1 MRLKDIFYKDL
12 IIVSKEDSSIKPEIN
27 DFVLR
32 TLSVFRTLNDEDL
45 EIAKNFIGQ
54 ALDSYEQEGMKEDF
68 MPFFEDNLK
77 ELPGAINNLIE
88 VWKGE
93 KFEIAKEIIRNHG
106 YMLRFHPKWDE
117 IIGYDFYCVASIID
131 GLTIEDEIDYRNNT
145 IENWEQLKKT
155 IRSNDY
161 DGVDLNPD
169 IYKKVLDDLIFAYGE
184 INNEPKQTA
193 IEVIRSHYI
202 PIKNKLT
209 DYPNIHTWMR
219 ITSYVMELISVMSQQ
234 YKKECDKTNEKE

>member
-1 MRLKDIFYKDL
+1 MRLKDFFYKDQ
-12 IIVSKEDSSIKPEIN
+12 IMVSKEDPSIKREIN
-27 DFVLR
+27 EFVLR
-32 TLSVFRTLNDEDL
+32 TLSAFRTLNDEDF
-45 EIAKNFIGQ
+45 EIATNFIGQ

-88 VWKGE
+88 VWKDE

-106 YMLRFHPKWDE
+106 YMMRFHPKWDE
-117 IIGYDFYCVASIID
+117 ISGYDFYCVASIID
-131 GLTIEDEIDYRNNT
+131 CLTTEDEIEYHNNT

-161 DGVDLNPD
+161 DGIDLNPE

-184 INNEPKQTA
+184 INDEPKQTA

-202 PIKNKLT
+202 PIKNKIT
-209 DYPNIHTWMR
+209 DYSNIHTWMR
-219 ITSYVMELISVMSQQ
+219 ISSYVMQLISDMSQQ
-234 YKKECDKTNEKE
+234 YKIECEQPTED

>member
-1 MRLKDIFYKDL
+1 MRLKDFFYKDQ
-12 IIVSKEDSSIKPEIN
+12 IMSSKEDLSIKPEIN
-27 DFVLR
+27 EFVLR
-32 TLSVFRTLNDEDL
+32 TLSVFRTLNDEDF
-45 EIAKNFIGQ
+45 EIAKNFISQ

-77 ELPGAINNLIE
+77 ELPDAINHLIE
-88 VWKGE
+88 AWKDE
-93 KFEIAKEIIRNHG
+93 KIEIAKEIIRDHG

-131 GLTIEDEIDYRNNT
+131 SLTIEDETEYHNNT
-145 IENWEQLKKT
+145 IESWEQLKKT

-161 DGVDLNPD
+161 DGVDLNPE

-184 INNEPKQTA
+184 INDEPKQTA

-202 PIKNKLT
+202 PIKNKIT
-209 DYPNIHTWMR
+209 DYPNTHTWMR
-219 ITSYVMELISVMSQQ
+219 ISSYVMQLISDMSQQ
-234 YKKECDKTNEKE
+234 YKIECEQPNED